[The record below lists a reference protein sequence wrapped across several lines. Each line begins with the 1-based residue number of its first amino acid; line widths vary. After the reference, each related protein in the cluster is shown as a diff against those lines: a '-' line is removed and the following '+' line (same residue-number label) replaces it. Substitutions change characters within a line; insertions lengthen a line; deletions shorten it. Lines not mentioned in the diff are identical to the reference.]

1 MNCNNCGNVLYPSD
15 KLCPICSTPNPNY
28 KEKEVKINKNTN
40 ILMVL
45 TTIFSIIILSL
56 TVFFFIRNFP
66 NLLLYLSVATAVEF
80 LLLILALMFSKN
92 STIKAIIIIPMLTV
106 LISIVLIFL
115 AFQDQEK
122 RKPVNYIKDQ
132 NVVYKVNKEYFY
144 NDKVNDNIV
153 LFRKASKNYLS
164 LIKSSELE
172 NIDITNKKDY
182 EKFYNMIV
190 TLLTKASKGAVLT
203 KAEDKILKTANGNYY
218 IRFNYKKS
226 DGSKGFYSV
235 LLASNSDYFAI
246 FHGTG
251 KDVSNFQEFLKKA
264 EFDLQNNVEFPN
276 TKEREKKV
284 QEEELNPG
292 EKSYIIKDMK
302 YILPQSFSKHDG
314 ERIPKITENK
324 YDFYKY
330 QDKAIYLLVFNDFIT
345 KNYTDKEVI
354 NYVTKDFKITSNT
367 KVNETGFNVLV
378 TESVKHKKYVLV
390 EKTGKKYKE
399 EQKTSSTY
407 MIFYK
412 YDNESGRL
420 IRFIYVIEDNLM
432 KEQER
437 LLEILYSTIEKLKFI
452 K

>member
-28 KEKEVKINKNTN
+28 KEKEVKTKKNTN

-56 TVFFFIRNFP
+56 IVFFFIRNFP

-182 EKFYNMIV
+182 EKFYNMLV
-190 TLLTKASKGAVLT
+190 TLLTKASKGAFLT

-345 KNYTDKEVI
+345 KNYTDEEVI

-390 EKTGKKYKE
+390 EKNGKKYKE

>member
-122 RKPVNYIKDQ
+122 RKPVNYIKNQ

-182 EKFYNMIV
+182 EKFYNMLV

-276 TKEREKKV
+276 TKEREKKA

-345 KNYTDKEVI
+345 KNYTDEEVI

-390 EKTGKKYKE
+390 EKNGKKYKE

>member
-28 KEKEVKINKNTN
+28 KEKEVKTKKNTN

-66 NLLLYLSVATAVEF
+66 NLLLYLSVATAIEF

-92 STIKAIIIIPMLTV
+92 STIKGIIIIPMLTV

-115 AFQDQEK
+115 AFQNQEK

-182 EKFYNMIV
+182 EKFYNMLV

-345 KNYTDKEVI
+345 KNYTDEEVI

-390 EKTGKKYKE
+390 EKNGKKYKE

>member
-28 KEKEVKINKNTN
+28 KEKEVKTKKNTN

-182 EKFYNMIV
+182 EKFYNMLV

-235 LLASNSDYFAI
+235 ILASNSDYFAI

-345 KNYTDKEVI
+345 KNYTDEEVI

-390 EKTGKKYKE
+390 EKNGKKYKE

>member
-66 NLLLYLSVATAVEF
+66 NLLLYLSVATVVEF

-115 AFQDQEK
+115 SFQNQEK

-182 EKFYNMIV
+182 EKFYNMLV

-345 KNYTDKEVI
+345 KNYTDEEVI

-390 EKTGKKYKE
+390 EKNGKKYKE

>member
-324 YDFYKY
+324 YDYYKY

-345 KNYTDKEVI
+345 KNYTDEEVI

-390 EKTGKKYKE
+390 EKNGKKYKE

>member
-28 KEKEVKINKNTN
+28 KEKEVKTKRNTN

-56 TVFFFIRNFP
+56 TVFLFIRNFP

-182 EKFYNMIV
+182 EKFYNMLV

-345 KNYTDKEVI
+345 KNYTDEEVI

-390 EKTGKKYKE
+390 EKNAKKYKE

>member
-66 NLLLYLSVATAVEF
+66 NLLLYLSVATVVEF

-182 EKFYNMIV
+182 EKFYNMLV

-345 KNYTDKEVI
+345 KNYTDEEVI

-390 EKTGKKYKE
+390 EKNAKKYKE

>member
-172 NIDITNKKDY
+172 I
-182 EKFYNMIV
+182 
-190 TLLTKASKGAVLT
+190 
-203 KAEDKILKTANGNYY
+203 
-218 IRFNYKKS
+218 
-226 DGSKGFYSV
+226 
-235 LLASNSDYFAI
+235 
-246 FHGTG
+246 
-251 KDVSNFQEFLKKA
+251 
-264 EFDLQNNVEFPN
+264 
-276 TKEREKKV
+276 
-284 QEEELNPG
+284 
-292 EKSYIIKDMK
+292 
-302 YILPQSFSKHDG
+302 
-314 ERIPKITENK
+314 
-324 YDFYKY
+324 
-330 QDKAIYLLVFNDFIT
+330 
-345 KNYTDKEVI
+345 
-354 NYVTKDFKITSNT
+354 
-367 KVNETGFNVLV
+367 
-378 TESVKHKKYVLV
+378 
-390 EKTGKKYKE
+390 
-399 EQKTSSTY
+399 
-407 MIFYK
+407 
-412 YDNESGRL
+412 
-420 IRFIYVIEDNLM
+420 
-432 KEQER
+432 
-437 LLEILYSTIEKLKFI
+437 
-452 K
+452 

>member
-1 MNCNNCGNVLYPSD
+1 MNCNNCGNVLYPGD

-66 NLLLYLSVATAVEF
+66 NLLLYLSVATVVEF

-115 AFQDQEK
+115 SFQNQEK

-345 KNYTDKEVI
+345 KNYTDEEVI

-390 EKTGKKYKE
+390 EKNGKKYKE

>member
-66 NLLLYLSVATAVEF
+66 NLLLYLSVATVVEF

-115 AFQDQEK
+115 SFQNQEK

-345 KNYTDKEVI
+345 KNYTDEEVI

-390 EKTGKKYKE
+390 EKNGKKYKE

>member
-1 MNCNNCGNVLYPSD
+1 MNCNNCGNVLYPGD

-345 KNYTDKEVI
+345 KNYTDEEVI

-390 EKTGKKYKE
+390 EKNGKKYKE

>member
-92 STIKAIIIIPMLTV
+92 STIKGIIIIPMLTV

-115 AFQDQEK
+115 AFQNQEK

-251 KDVSNFQEFLKKA
+251 KDVSNFQKFLKKA

-345 KNYTDKEVI
+345 KNYTDEEVI

-390 EKTGKKYKE
+390 EKNGKKYKE

-420 IRFIYVIEDNLM
+420 IRFIYVIEDNFM

>member
-182 EKFYNMIV
+182 EKFYNMLV

-284 QEEELNPG
+284 QEEELNPD

-345 KNYTDKEVI
+345 KNYTDEEVI

-390 EKTGKKYKE
+390 EKNGKKYKE

-420 IRFIYVIEDNLM
+420 IRFIYVIEDNFM

>member
-66 NLLLYLSVATAVEF
+66 NLLLYLSVATVVEF

-182 EKFYNMIV
+182 EKFYNMLV

-345 KNYTDKEVI
+345 KNYTDEEVI

-390 EKTGKKYKE
+390 EKNGKKYKE

>member
-115 AFQDQEK
+115 SFQDQEK

-182 EKFYNMIV
+182 EKFYNMLV

-330 QDKAIYLLVFNDFIT
+330 QDKGIYLLVFNDFIT
-345 KNYTDKEVI
+345 KNYTDEEVI

-390 EKTGKKYKE
+390 EKNGKKYKE

>member
-92 STIKAIIIIPMLTV
+92 STIKGIIIIPMLTV

-115 AFQDQEK
+115 AFQNQEK

-182 EKFYNMIV
+182 EKFYNMLV

-345 KNYTDKEVI
+345 KNYTDEEVI

-390 EKTGKKYKE
+390 EKNGKKVKE

>member
-182 EKFYNMIV
+182 EKFYNMLV

-345 KNYTDKEVI
+345 KNYTDEEVI

-390 EKTGKKYKE
+390 EKNGKKNKE

>member
-182 EKFYNMIV
+182 EKFYNMLV

-203 KAEDKILKTANGNYY
+203 KAEDKILKTSNGNYY

-235 LLASNSDYFAI
+235 ILASNSDYFAI

-292 EKSYIIKDMK
+292 EKSYIIKDIK

-345 KNYTDKEVI
+345 KNYTDEEVI

-390 EKTGKKYKE
+390 EKNGKKYKE

-420 IRFIYVIEDNLM
+420 IRFIYVIEDNLL

>member
-345 KNYTDKEVI
+345 KNYTDEEVI

-390 EKTGKKYKE
+390 EKNAKKYKE

>member
-66 NLLLYLSVATAVEF
+66 NLLLYLSVATGVEF

-182 EKFYNMIV
+182 EKFYNMLV

-345 KNYTDKEVI
+345 KNYTDEEVI

-390 EKTGKKYKE
+390 EKNGKKYKE

-420 IRFIYVIEDNLM
+420 IRFIYVIEDNFI

>member
-182 EKFYNMIV
+182 EKFYNMLV

-251 KDVSNFQEFLKKA
+251 KDVSNFQEFLKKT

-345 KNYTDKEVI
+345 KNYTDEEVI

-390 EKTGKKYKE
+390 EKNGKKYKE

>member
-182 EKFYNMIV
+182 EKFYNMLV

-203 KAEDKILKTANGNYY
+203 KAEDKILKTDNGNYY

-345 KNYTDKEVI
+345 KNYTDEEVI

-390 EKTGKKYKE
+390 EKNGKKYKE

-420 IRFIYVIEDNLM
+420 IRFIYVIEDNFM

>member
-1 MNCNNCGNVLYPSD
+1 
-15 KLCPICSTPNPNY
+15 
-28 KEKEVKINKNTN
+28 
-40 ILMVL
+40 
-45 TTIFSIIILSL
+45 
-56 TVFFFIRNFP
+56 
-66 NLLLYLSVATAVEF
+66 
-80 LLLILALMFSKN
+80 
-92 STIKAIIIIPMLTV
+92 ML
-106 LISIVLIFL
+106 
-115 AFQDQEK
+115 
-122 RKPVNYIKDQ
+122 
-132 NVVYKVNKEYFY
+132 
-144 NDKVNDNIV
+144 
-153 LFRKASKNYLS
+153 
-164 LIKSSELE
+164 
-172 NIDITNKKDY
+172 
-182 EKFYNMIV
+182 V

-330 QDKAIYLLVFNDFIT
+330 QDKAIYLLVINDFIT
-345 KNYTDKEVI
+345 KNYTDEELI

-390 EKTGKKYKE
+390 EKNGKKYKE

>member
-28 KEKEVKINKNTN
+28 KEKEVKTKKNTN

-182 EKFYNMIV
+182 EKFYNMLV

-345 KNYTDKEVI
+345 KNYTDEEVI

-390 EKTGKKYKE
+390 EKNGKKYKE

>member
-92 STIKAIIIIPMLTV
+92 STIKGIIIIPMLTV

-115 AFQDQEK
+115 AFQNQEK

-182 EKFYNMIV
+182 EKFYNMLV

-345 KNYTDKEVI
+345 KNYTDEEVI

-367 KVNETGFNVLV
+367 K
-378 TESVKHKKYVLV
+378 
-390 EKTGKKYKE
+390 
-399 EQKTSSTY
+399 
-407 MIFYK
+407 
-412 YDNESGRL
+412 
-420 IRFIYVIEDNLM
+420 
-432 KEQER
+432 
-437 LLEILYSTIEKLKFI
+437 
-452 K
+452 

>member
-80 LLLILALMFSKN
+80 LLLILDLMFSKN

-153 LFRKASKNYLS
+153 LFRKSSKNYLS

-182 EKFYNMIV
+182 EKFYNMLV

-203 KAEDKILKTANGNYY
+203 KAEDKILKTSNGNYY

-345 KNYTDKEVI
+345 KNYTDEEVI

-390 EKTGKKYKE
+390 EKNAKKYKE

>member
-1 MNCNNCGNVLYPSD
+1 MNCNNCGNVLYPGD

-28 KEKEVKINKNTN
+28 KEKEVKTKKNTN

-345 KNYTDKEVI
+345 KNYTDEEVI

-390 EKTGKKYKE
+390 EKNGKKYKE

>member
-182 EKFYNMIV
+182 EKFYNMLV

-324 YDFYKY
+324 YDFYKN

-345 KNYTDKEVI
+345 KNYTDEEVI

-390 EKTGKKYKE
+390 EKNGKKYKE

>member
-182 EKFYNMIV
+182 EKFYNMLV

-345 KNYTDKEVI
+345 KNYTDEEVI

-390 EKTGKKYKE
+390 EKNGKKVKE

>member
-345 KNYTDKEVI
+345 KNYTDEEVI

-390 EKTGKKYKE
+390 EKNGKKYKE

-420 IRFIYVIEDNLM
+420 IRFIYVIEDNFI

>member
-1 MNCNNCGNVLYPSD
+1 MNCNNCGNVLYSSD

-28 KEKEVKINKNTN
+28 KEKEVKTKKNTN

-182 EKFYNMIV
+182 EKFYNMLV

-345 KNYTDKEVI
+345 KNYTDEEVI

-390 EKTGKKYKE
+390 EKNGKKYKE

>member
-28 KEKEVKINKNTN
+28 KEKEVKTKKNTN

-182 EKFYNMIV
+182 EKFYNMLV

-235 LLASNSDYFAI
+235 LLSSNSDYFAI

-264 EFDLQNNVEFPN
+264 EVDLQNNVEFPN

-314 ERIPKITENK
+314 ERIPKITENE

-345 KNYTDKEVI
+345 KNYTDEEVI

-390 EKTGKKYKE
+390 EKNGKKYKE

-420 IRFIYVIEDNLM
+420 IRFIYVIEDNLI

>member
-80 LLLILALMFSKN
+80 LVLILALMFSKN

-115 AFQDQEK
+115 SFQNQEK

-182 EKFYNMIV
+182 EKFYNMLV

-345 KNYTDKEVI
+345 KNYTDEEVI

-390 EKTGKKYKE
+390 EKNAKKYKE

>member
-182 EKFYNMIV
+182 EKFYNMLV

-345 KNYTDKEVI
+345 KNYTDEEVI

-378 TESVKHKKYVLV
+378 TESVKHKKYILV
-390 EKTGKKYKE
+390 EKNGKKLKE

>member
-66 NLLLYLSVATAVEF
+66 SLLLYLSVATAVEF

-182 EKFYNMIV
+182 EKFYNMLV

-345 KNYTDKEVI
+345 KNYTDEEVI

-390 EKTGKKYKE
+390 EKNGKKYKE